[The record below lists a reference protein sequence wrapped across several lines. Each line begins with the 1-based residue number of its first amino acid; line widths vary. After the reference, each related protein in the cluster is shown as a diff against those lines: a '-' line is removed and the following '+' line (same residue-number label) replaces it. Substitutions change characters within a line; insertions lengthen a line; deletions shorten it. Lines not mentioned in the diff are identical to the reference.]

1 MFALR
6 HNLDL
11 AARTRPVTV
20 YGALRASWRAS
31 PNGRLQLRALDW
43 LDSLTRN
50 FASTGAAQRMATQ
63 TSNGLVKSWVA
74 QAERAA
80 AMQERADSL
89 TTKAADTRGMM
100 SSLMRSS
107 TPMLLTD
114 SHDEDDSPR
123 DYAEGRKGQGDCA
136 ACRGKHRAHTC
147 SLASRSAEHNLRKL
161 GQEEDNYSDDDGL
174 TEEQAMHASSAFAD
188 RMQDYMR
195 EQNVSQTEL
204 GQQIGLRQQQISRWI
219 FGKGTTATR
228 QAVERRIRA
237 WLKKRSID
245 LEDIVGKDGAGGDA
259 AASAGAR
266 AAAAASSSRD
276 KVASSKPSLMHGSSG
291 GGGKKRKEM
300 SLDADKLSN
309 GVRAGGRRARLADTP
324 ADAYAN
330 DFAHT
335 LHKYIK
341 QVGLSQEALGK
352 ATGLRQQQ
360 ISSYMFQKCSES
372 MHQLVEQTLRKWV
385 VKEKIDLPG
394 FTTAQLKSKPI
405 PWRPRHR
412 LPKGK
417 SAASAASRKASGSAA
432 DESEELDGSS
442 MSEDEDS
449 EHLDRQSAASASAF
463 AGAEA
468 ELFTRSEQ
476 QAQKKQKGTGRS
488 YYCSGNSQRV
498 SLSRRPVSKAQAMA
512 YARLAAERQEPVRL
526 PLKGAFVVPPRQA
539 SQHGDGDGGSPAMR
553 GQEVGVDGAVLHA
566 QEGGIVD
573 VQPGRALF
581 TPGGRMKVAYDGEG
595 GVTMML
601 VAPLMQVAAKAQ
613 QQQVQPQMPDGR
625 GVAQGS
631 EAGEPTLDSSTAQP
645 LDTSGGA
652 QEPTRVPEAAEG
664 HAPPT
669 LEQQQQQQ
677 QQQQRQEED
686 DEEEMGAGASAAAA
700 TSPSSEPGDEPSES
714 KRTAA
719 AESATGTGGGSL
731 ATAAAAAAGAGGDTH
746 EVDQRQQQN
755 VVSQLGDEM
764 TLIMT

>member
-1 MFALR
+1 
-6 HNLDL
+6 
-11 AARTRPVTV
+11 
-20 YGALRASWRAS
+20 
-31 PNGRLQLRALDW
+31 
-43 LDSLTRN
+43 
-50 FASTGAAQRMATQ
+50 
-63 TSNGLVKSWVA
+63 
-74 QAERAA
+74 
-80 AMQERADSL
+80 
-89 TTKAADTRGMM
+89 
-100 SSLMRSS
+100 
-107 TPMLLTD
+107 
-114 SHDEDDSPR
+114 
-123 DYAEGRKGQGDCA
+123 
-136 ACRGKHRAHTC
+136 
-147 SLASRSAEHNLRKL
+147 
-161 GQEEDNYSDDDGL
+161 
-174 TEEQAMHASSAFAD
+174 
-188 RMQDYMR
+188 
-195 EQNVSQTEL
+195 
-204 GQQIGLRQQQISRWI
+204 
-219 FGKGTTATR
+219 
-228 QAVERRIRA
+228 
-237 WLKKRSID
+237 
-245 LEDIVGKDGAGGDA
+245 
-259 AASAGAR
+259 
-266 AAAAASSSRD
+266 
-276 KVASSKPSLMHGSSG
+276 
-291 GGGKKRKEM
+291 
-300 SLDADKLSN
+300 
-309 GVRAGGRRARLADTP
+309 
-324 ADAYAN
+324 
-330 DFAHT
+330 
-335 LHKYIK
+335 
-341 QVGLSQEALGK
+341 
-352 ATGLRQQQ
+352 
-360 ISSYMFQKCSES
+360 
-372 MHQLVEQTLRKWV
+372 
-385 VKEKIDLPG
+385 
-394 FTTAQLKSKPI
+394 
-405 PWRPRHR
+405 
-412 LPKGK
+412 
-417 SAASAASRKASGSAA
+417 
-432 DESEELDGSS
+432 

-677 QQQQRQEED
+677 QQQQQRQEED